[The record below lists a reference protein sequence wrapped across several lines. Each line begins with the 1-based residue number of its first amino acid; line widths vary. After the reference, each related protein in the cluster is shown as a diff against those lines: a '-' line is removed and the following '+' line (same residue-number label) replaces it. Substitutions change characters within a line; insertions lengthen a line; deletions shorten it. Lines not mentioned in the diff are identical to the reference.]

1 MTGAVRAIRS
11 RMVFAASVA
20 FVTSLAACAPAPR
33 APYPIAEAHPGAGV
47 AAASPAAVEAG
58 LAVLRDGGN
67 AVDAAVAVQAVLG
80 LVEPQSSGIGG
91 GGFLMYYDAITHDIT
106 MMDGRETAPMRA
118 SPRMF
123 LDSTGKELPFNQAV
137 ITGTATGVPGVMAML
152 GEAHKRFGRL
162 PWNRLFVEAT
172 READSGFVVTRRL
185 GRFANGRSTQN
196 GQPDVKRL
204 FLKPDGTTIREGD
217 RHRNPAYGRAMRAL
231 AADPRALLRGPLA
244 DSIVARV
251 RMAPGPSAMTLQ
263 DLARYRPVEREPL
276 CAPYRVYRVCV
287 PPPPSSGVSL
297 LQLLAM
303 LDQTDIATRKP
314 DDPQSWYLFA
324 EASRLMYADRDKY
337 IGDADFVRVPVRGLL
352 DPDYVKQR
360 VAMIGPRAPSAGY
373 PAGMPPGAETR
384 ADDAGYEEA
393 GTSHF
398 VIVDARGN
406 VVSMTTTVESIFGS
420 GRAVSGFLLNNQ
432 MTDFSFDPMVDGKP
446 SANAVA
452 GGKRPRSSMVPAI
465 ILDQQGRFVGAIGSP
480 GGSAIL
486 AYVGKLAVGLLAWD
500 MPMQQAIDLPNIY
513 ARGTRW
519 NGEASRLR
527 ATVREGLAARGV
539 TVTPGEGEDSGL
551 HGVILR
557 PGRAADGGADSRRD
571 GVWRYLRPP
580 PAAR

>member
-1 MTGAVRAIRS
+1 MIEAARTIRS

-20 FVTSLAACAPAPR
+20 FVTSLAGCAPAPR

-47 AAASPAAVEAG
+47 AAASPEAVDAG
-58 LAVLRDGGN
+58 LAVLRQGGS

-91 GGFLMYYDAITHDIT
+91 GGFLMYYDAVTHDIT

-137 ITGTATGVPGVMAML
+137 ITGNASGVPGVMAML
-152 GEAHKRFGRL
+152 GEAHKKFGRL
-162 PWNRLFVEAT
+162 PWNRLFDAPT
-172 READSGFVVTRRL
+172 RLADSGFVVTRRL

-231 AADPRALLRGPLA
+231 AADPRALLKGPLA

-251 RMAPGPSAMTLQ
+251 KMPPGPSAMTLQ

-276 CAPYRVYRVCV
+276 CAPYRAYRVCV

-314 DDPQSWYLFA
+314 EDPQSWYLFA

-337 IGDADFVRVPVRGLL
+337 IGDGGFVKVPVRGLL
-352 DPDYVKQR
+352 DPDYVRQR
-360 VAMIGPRAPSAGY
+360 VAMIGPRATATAY
-373 PAGMPPGAETR
+373 PAGTPPGAETR
-384 ADDAGYEEA
+384 ADDAGYEEE

-398 VIVDARGN
+398 VIIDARGN

-432 MTDFSFDPMVDGKP
+432 MTDFSFDPMLDGQP
-446 SANAVA
+446 SANAIA

-465 ILDQQGRFVGAIGSP
+465 ILDGEGRFVGAIGSP

-519 NGEASRLR
+519 NGEASRLN
-527 ATVREGLAARGV
+527 ATVRNGLAARGV

-557 PGRAADGGADSRRD
+557 PGRPADGGADTRRD
-571 GVWRYLRPP
+571 GQWRYLRPP
-580 PAAR
+580 PAAP